1 MMRMFFDQSNIDPS
15 MGYGDDGNDPR
26 ELAEAVVY
34 AYTADELEERI
45 PEWFTHGDNRCY
57 VHDEWWTDVHEQ
69 LSDEQMDADWD
80 RMVADG
86 SVYRL
91 TLAYL
96 IARRGLV
103 WMAFL
108 DHYADQEEDSDES
121 FH

>member
-1 MMRMFFDQSNIDPS
+1 MFFDQSNIDPS
-15 MGYGDDGNDPR
+15 MGYCEGDDPR

-34 AYTADELEERI
+34 AYTTDELEERI
-45 PEWFTHGDNRCY
+45 HEWFNHNGNRCY

-103 WMAFL
+103 WMDFL
-108 DHYADQEEDSDES
+108 DYYADREEANNES